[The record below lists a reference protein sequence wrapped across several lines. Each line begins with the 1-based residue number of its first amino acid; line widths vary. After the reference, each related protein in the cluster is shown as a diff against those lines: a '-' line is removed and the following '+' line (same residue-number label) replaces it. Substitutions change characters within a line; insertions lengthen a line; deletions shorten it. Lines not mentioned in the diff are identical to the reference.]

1 MKSATKHLLMAFI
14 VFLIRAY
21 RLLISP
27 WLGNRC
33 RFHPSCSEYALEAL
47 QRHGLW
53 NGSRLALRR
62 IGSCHPWH
70 AGGFDPVP

>member
-1 MKSATKHLLMAFI
+1 MKRLLTSFI
-14 VFLIRAY
+14 ILLIRAY
-21 RLLISP
+21 WLLVSP

-47 QRHGLW
+47 QRHGFWKGTL
-53 NGSRLALRR
+53 LALRR
-62 IGSCHPWH
+62 VGSCHPWH